1 LIRKWLKRYGE
12 TNKQDSMTVP
22 GESYTIQQL
31 FDRANAGVPLDVS
44 VNVNEGYYA
53 NPEDFEDFA
62 PHPGLDR
69 VDYENIIEQ
78 SRQVIESAKAVLSSL
93 EKTPPEAEGEATQEQ
108 TTPAEGEGQPESKSS

>member
-1 LIRKWLKRYGE
+1 
-12 TNKQDSMTVP
+12 MTVP

-44 VNVNEGYYA
+44 VNVNEGYFA

-69 VDYENIIEQ
+69 VDYENIMEQ

-93 EKTPPEAEGEATQEQ
+93 GKTPPEAEGEVTQEQ
-108 TTPAEGEGQPESKSS
+108 TTPAEGAEQPESETS